1 VLDAGEE
8 IGKGLLAAGGAGSK
22 EELVGIFEAKGDG
35 IAVIQKAA
43 IDFFAVDE
51 QPAPLAA
58 VFDVKAAR
66 LNHQCRTI
74 ARDAAVRELQMISSF
89 SSAADEKRGLRDTHV
104 AASAVRRD
112 DFENCSTEG
121 HRSCVRHGMLA
132 TGL

>member
-8 IGKGLLAAGGAGSK
+8 IGKGLLAAGGARSK
-22 EELVGIFEAKGDG
+22 EELVGIFETKGDG

-43 IDFFAVDE
+43 FDFFAVDE

-66 LNHQCRTI
+66 LSDQCRAI
-74 ARDAAVRELQMISSF
+74 ARNAAVGELQMISGF
-89 SSAADEKRGLRDTHV
+89 DAAADEERGLRDAHV

-112 DFENCSTEG
+112 DFKNCSTEG
-121 HRSCVRHGMLA
+121 HRGCIGHGMLA